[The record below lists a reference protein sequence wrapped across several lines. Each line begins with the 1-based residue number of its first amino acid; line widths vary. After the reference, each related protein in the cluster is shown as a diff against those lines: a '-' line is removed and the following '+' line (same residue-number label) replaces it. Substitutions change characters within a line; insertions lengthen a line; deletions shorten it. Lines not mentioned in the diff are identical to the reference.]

1 MATLEGAVTVVFMT
15 ISLGTLIT
23 YFFGG
28 AFLMIL
34 IGDFLTGAM
43 GLNSSGM
50 IYSFLLLYYK
60 YDGGLLLMCY
70 FLSKK

>member
-1 MATLEGAVTVVFMT
+1 MATLEGAVTVVFMI

-50 IYSFLLLYYK
+50 IYRLLFLYYK